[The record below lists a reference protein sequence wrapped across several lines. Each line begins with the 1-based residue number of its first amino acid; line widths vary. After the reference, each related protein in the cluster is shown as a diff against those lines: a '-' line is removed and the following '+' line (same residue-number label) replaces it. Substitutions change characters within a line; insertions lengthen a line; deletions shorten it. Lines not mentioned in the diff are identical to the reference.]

1 MRLRKS
7 VTFVTTAILFAS
19 MIAGPGSIGAAA
31 AESTT
36 ADYAVSIAL
45 SDAGLSEDEVT
56 IEDVEKGTEQGAS
69 VYEIEFWTDE
79 KDYEYDWTDEKDYE
93 YDIAVADGEIVKVSW
108 EYFEPSADGKQISQA
123 QAKNIAVADAGV
135 NENKTSFR
143 KNRNGTEKGVPVY
156 EFEFEDD
163 TAEYKYDIARQ
174 GGEILS
180 YSRTIKSPACARAA
194 AEKAAGA
201 ESQ

>member
-7 VTFVTTAILFAS
+7 VTLVTTVMLYAS
-19 MIAGPGSIGAAA
+19 MIVGSGSIGAAA

-45 SDAGLSEDEVT
+45 KDAGLSEDEVT
-56 IEDVEKGTEQGAS
+56 LEEVEKGTEQGAS
-69 VYEIEFWTDE
+69 VYEIEF
-79 KDYEYDWTDEKDYE
+79 WTDEKDYE

-108 EYFEPSADGKQISQA
+108 EYFEPYADGKQINQA
-123 QAKNIAVADAGV
+123 QAKNIAISDSGV
-135 NENKTSFR
+135 NEKKTSFR

-163 TAEYKYDIARQ
+163 AAEYKYDIAKQ

-180 YSRTIKSPACARAA
+180 YSRTIKTPVCTRAA

>member
-1 MRLRKS
+1 MKLGKS
-7 VTFVTTAILFAS
+7 ITIITTGMLFAAV
-19 MIAGPGSIGAAA
+19 IAGHGSMGAAA

-56 IEDVEKGTEQGAS
+56 IEETEKGSVQGA
-69 VYEIEFWTDE
+69 
-79 KDYEYDWTDEKDYE
+79 

-135 NENKTSFR
+135 NEKKTSFR

-163 TAEYKYDIARQ
+163 TAEYKYDIAKQ

-180 YSRTIKSPACARAA
+180 CARTILTPACTRAA

>member
-79 KDYEYDWTDEKDYE
+79 KDYEYD
-93 YDIAVADGEIVKVSW
+93 IAVADGEIVKVSW
-108 EYFEPSADGKQISQA
+108 EYFEPYADGKQINQTQA
-123 QAKNIAVADAGV
+123 RNIAVADAGV

-163 TAEYKYDIARQ
+163 TSEYKYDIAKQ

-180 YSRTIKSPACARAA
+180 CARTILTPACTRAA

-201 ESQ
+201 ESKQ

>member
-1 MRLRKS
+1 MKLRKS
-7 VTFVTTAILFAS
+7 VTFITAAMMLAS
-19 MIAGPGSIGAAA
+19 VIAGSVSIGAAA

-36 ADYAVSIAL
+36 ADYAIAVAL
-45 SDAGLSEDEVT
+45 KDAGLTEDEVT
-56 IEDVEKGTEQGAS
+56 IEEVEKGTEQGAS
-69 VYEIEFWTDE
+69 VYEIEFWTE
-79 KDYEYDWTDEKDYE
+79 SMNYE

-108 EYFEPSADGKQISQA
+108 EYFEPYADGKQINQA
-123 QAKNIAVADAGV
+123 QAKNIAISDAGV
-135 NENKTSFR
+135 NEKKTSFR

-163 TAEYKYDIARQ
+163 TAEYKYDIAKQ

-180 YSRTIKSPACARAA
+180 CARTILTPACTRAA

>member
-1 MRLRKS
+1 MRLGKS
-7 VTFVTTAILFAS
+7 VAFVTTAMLSAS
-19 MIAGPGSIGAAA
+19 IIAGAGRIGAAA

-36 ADYAVSIAL
+36 ADYAVAVAL
-45 SDAGLSEDEVT
+45 EDAGLSEDEVT
-56 IEDVEKGTEQGAS
+56 VEEVEKGTEQGAS
-69 VYEIEFWTDE
+69 VYEIVFWTDS
-79 KDYEYDWTDEKDYE
+79 KDYE
-93 YDIAVADGEIVKVSW
+93 YDIAVADSEIVKVSW
-108 EYFEPSADGKQISQA
+108 EYFEPYADGKQINQA
-123 QAKNIAVADAGV
+123 QAKSIAISDSGV
-135 NENKTSFR
+135 NEKKTSFR

-163 TAEYKYDIARQ
+163 AAEYKYDIAKQ

-180 YSRTIKSPACARAA
+180 CARTILTPACTRAA

>member
-1 MRLRKS
+1 MRLRKN

-79 KDYEYDWTDEKDYE
+79 KDYEYD
-93 YDIAVADGEIVKVSW
+93 IAVADGEIVKVSW

-135 NENKTSFR
+135 NEKKTSFR

-163 TAEYKYDIARQ
+163 AAEYKYDIAKQ

-180 YSRTIKSPACARAA
+180 CARTILTPACTRAA

>member
-1 MRLRKS
+1 MKLGKS
-7 VTFVTTAILFAS
+7 ITIITTGMLFAAV
-19 MIAGPGSIGAAA
+19 IAGHGSMGAAA

-56 IEDVEKGTEQGAS
+56 IEETEKGSVQGAS
-69 VYEIEFWTDE
+69 VYEIAFWTDSKE
-79 KDYEYDWTDEKDYE
+79 YE

-123 QAKNIAVADAGV
+123 QAK
-135 NENKTSFR
+135 
-143 KNRNGTEKGVPVY
+143 
-156 EFEFEDD
+156 FEDD
-163 TAEYKYDIARQ
+163 TAEYKYDIAKQ

-180 YSRTIKSPACARAA
+180 CARTILTPACTRAA

>member
-79 KDYEYDWTDEKDYE
+79 KDYEYD
-93 YDIAVADGEIVKVSW
+93 IAVADGLS
-108 EYFEPSADGKQISQA
+108 PLRTANRSARLRLRILRSQM
-123 QAKNIAVADAGV
+123 
-135 NENKTSFR
+135 
-143 KNRNGTEKGVPVY
+143 
-156 EFEFEDD
+156 
-163 TAEYKYDIARQ
+163 
-174 GGEILS
+174 
-180 YSRTIKSPACARAA
+180 PA
-194 AEKAAGA
+194 
-201 ESQ
+201 

>member
-1 MRLRKS
+1 MRLRKN

-79 KDYEYDWTDEKDYE
+79 KDYEYD
-93 YDIAVADGEIVKVSW
+93 IAVADGEIVKVSW

-135 NENKTSFR
+135 NEKKTSFR

-163 TAEYKYDIARQ
+163 TAEYKYDIAKQ

-180 YSRTIKSPACARAA
+180 CSRTILTPACTRAA

>member
-1 MRLRKS
+1 
-7 VTFVTTAILFAS
+7 

-79 KDYEYDWTDEKDYE
+79 KDYEYD
-93 YDIAVADGEIVKVSW
+93 IAVADGEIVKVGW

-135 NENKTSFR
+135 NEKKTSFR

-163 TAEYKYDIARQ
+163 TAEYKYDIAKQ
-174 GGEILS
+174 GGEILNC
-180 YSRTIKSPACARAA
+180 SRTILTPACTRAA

-201 ESQ
+201 ESKQ

>member
-79 KDYEYDWTDEKDYE
+79 KDYEYD
-93 YDIAVADGEIVKVSW
+93 IAVADGEIVKVSW
-108 EYFEPSADGKQISQA
+108 EYFEPYADGKQINQA
-123 QAKNIAVADAGV
+123 QAKSIAISDSGV
-135 NENKTSFR
+135 NEKKTSFR

-163 TAEYKYDIARQ
+163 TSEYKYDIAKQ

-180 YSRTIKSPACARAA
+180 YSRTIKAPACTKAA
-194 AEKAAGA
+194 VEKAAGA
-201 ESQ
+201 ESKQ

>member
-1 MRLRKS
+1 MKLRKS
-7 VTFVTTAILFAS
+7 VTFITAAMMLAS
-19 MIAGPGSIGAAA
+19 VIAGSGSIGAAA

-36 ADYAVSIAL
+36 ADYAIAVAL
-45 SDAGLSEDEVT
+45 KDAGLTEDEVT
-56 IEDVEKGTEQGAS
+56 IEEVEKGTEQGAS
-69 VYEIEFWTDE
+69 VYEIEF
-79 KDYEYDWTDEKDYE
+79 WTDEKDYE

-135 NENKTSFR
+135 NEKKTSFR

-163 TAEYKYDIARQ
+163 TAEYKYDIAKQ

-180 YSRTIKSPACARAA
+180 CARTILTPACTRAA

>member
-79 KDYEYDWTDEKDYE
+79 KDYEYD
-93 YDIAVADGEIVKVSW
+93 IAVADGEIVKVSW
-108 EYFEPSADGKQISQA
+108 EYSEPYADGKQINQTQA
-123 QAKNIAVADAGV
+123 RNIAVADAGV

-163 TAEYKYDIARQ
+163 TAEYKYDIAKQ

-180 YSRTIKSPACARAA
+180 YSRTILTPACTRAA

>member
-7 VTFVTTAILFAS
+7 VTFITAAMLIAS

-36 ADYAVSIAL
+36 ADYALSIAL
-45 SDAGLSEDEVT
+45 EDAGLSEDDVT
-56 IEDVEKGTEQGAS
+56 VEDVEKGTEQGAS
-69 VYEIEFWTDE
+69 VYEIEFWTDS
-79 KDYEYDWTDEKDYE
+79 KDYE

-135 NENKTSFR
+135 NEKKTSFR

-163 TAEYKYDIARQ
+163 TAEYKYDIAKQ

-180 YSRTIKSPACARAA
+180 YSRTILKPACTRAA

-201 ESQ
+201 ESK

>member
-7 VTFVTTAILFAS
+7 VTLVTTAMLYAS
-19 MIAGPGSIGAAA
+19 MIVGSGSIGAAA

-45 SDAGLSEDEVT
+45 KDAGLSEDEVT
-56 IEDVEKGTEQGAS
+56 IEEVEKGTEQGAS
-69 VYEIEFWTDE
+69 VYEIEF
-79 KDYEYDWTDEKDYE
+79 WTDEKDYE

-108 EYFEPSADGKQISQA
+108 EYFEPYADGKQINQA
-123 QAKNIAVADAGV
+123 QAKNIAISDAGV
-135 NENKTSFR
+135 NEKKTSFR

-163 TAEYKYDIARQ
+163 AAEYKYDIAKQ

-180 YSRTIKSPACARAA
+180 YSRTIKTPACTRAA

-201 ESQ
+201 ESKQ

>member
-1 MRLRKS
+1 MRLRKN

-79 KDYEYDWTDEKDYE
+79 KDYEYD
-93 YDIAVADGEIVKVSW
+93 IAVADGEIVKVSW

-135 NENKTSFR
+135 NEKKTSFR

-163 TAEYKYDIARQ
+163 TAEYKYDIAKQ

-180 YSRTIKSPACARAA
+180 CARTILTPACTRAA

-201 ESQ
+201 ESKQ

>member
-1 MRLRKS
+1 MKLGKS
-7 VTFVTTAILFAS
+7 ITIITTGMLFAAV
-19 MIAGPGSIGAAA
+19 IAGHGSMGAAA

-56 IEDVEKGTEQGAS
+56 IEETEKGSVQGAS
-69 VYEIEFWTDE
+69 VYEIAFWTDSKE
-79 KDYEYDWTDEKDYE
+79 YE

-108 EYFEPSADGKQISQA
+108 EYSEPYADGKQINQTQA
-123 QAKNIAVADAGV
+123 RNIAVADAGV

-163 TAEYKYDIARQ
+163 TAEYKYDIAKQ

-180 YSRTIKSPACARAA
+180 YSRTIKTPACTRAA

>member
-1 MRLRKS
+1 MRLRKN

-79 KDYEYDWTDEKDYE
+79 KDYEYD
-93 YDIAVADGEIVKVSW
+93 IAVADGDIVKVSW

-135 NENKTSFR
+135 NEKKTSFR

-163 TAEYKYDIARQ
+163 TAEYKYDIAKQ

-180 YSRTIKSPACARAA
+180 CARTILTPACTRAA